1 MFKLSLPQMDRHQ
14 LAAWLLPALF
24 LGAGALV
31 LAHGVNAVVADS
43 LSLPVIQ
50 AEAQGLGVS
59 REPDVPAAQVN
70 SQQLV
75 HDILSSGLFV
85 LPPPPAA
92 VTAQGVTAVS
102 VGPPLDAGRKVALL
116 GIVMGASGAQAI
128 LEELP
133 GRKQV
138 LYKVAQRIPDVGEL
152 AAIEKDRVLFREGA
166 QEEWLDL
173 AIVKQRAEMKPFP
186 RPFQPAMEG
195 SPSIPAPAA
204 PPGRRIVDRAQFVQ
218 LAASPQAYLNEAR
231 FQPHFSGNGQLD
243 GFRVDGIRQ
252 VGALESAGLKNE
264 DVLAGINGVELRD
277 PGRLWEIFKQLQHE
291 RTVRLNVVRQSQPMT
306 LAVEIR

>member
-1 MFKLSLPQMDRHQ
+1 MSSQQADRNQ
-14 LAAWLLPALF
+14 SATRLLPALF
-24 LGAGALV
+24 LGAGALL
-31 LAHGVNAVVADS
+31 LAHSVNAVVEDS
-43 LSLPVIQ
+43 LALPAHR
-50 AEAQGLGVS
+50 AEPKNTIASGGPDSDATRVS
-59 REPDVPAAQVN
+59 

-75 HDILSSGLFV
+75 QDILSSGLFS
-85 LPPPPAA
+85 LPPPPKEVASQSAA
-92 VTAQGVTAVS
+92 TAP
-102 VGPPLDAGRKVALL
+102 VGPPLDAAKKVALL

-152 AAIEKDRVLFREGA
+152 AAIEKDRVLFREGS

-186 RPFQPAMEG
+186 RQFQPPVDAPP
-195 SPSIPAPAA
+195 SPPVPAP
-204 PPGRRIVDRAQFVQ
+204 PPGRRIVDRAQLIQ

-252 VGALESAGLKNE
+252 VGVLEKAGLQNE
-264 DVLAGINGVELRD
+264 DVLAGVNGVEIRD